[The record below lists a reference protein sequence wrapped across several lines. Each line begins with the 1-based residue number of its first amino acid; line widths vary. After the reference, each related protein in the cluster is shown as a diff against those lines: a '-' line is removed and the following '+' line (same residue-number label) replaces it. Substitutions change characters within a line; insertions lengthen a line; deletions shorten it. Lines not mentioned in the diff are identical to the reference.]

1 MKQILHKSSNLAADI
16 PVLKVDKTA
25 ITAWSHL
32 LQKSLKENFISC
44 PVLNVNA
51 SLLNLA
57 DSIFFRSVT

>member
-32 LQKSLKENFISC
+32 LQKSLKENFIFC

-57 DSIFFRSVT
+57 DSIFFRSAT

>member
-25 ITAWSHL
+25 VTAWSHL
-32 LQKSLKENFISC
+32 LQKSLKENFIFC